1 MSIKEINE
9 KISKFDKA
17 ADEVRDAIIEYLDKQ
32 NRSFYP
38 PLQFSYDEDLEIKE
52 ISGET
57 SEIVTEDDFTY
68 DYRDFRMYKLIA
80 LFDAISEEDENE

>member
-17 ADEVRDAIIEYLDKQ
+17 ADEVRDAIIEYLNKQ
-32 NRSFYP
+32 NRTFNP
-38 PLQFSYDEDLEIKE
+38 PLQFSYAEDLEIKE

-57 SEIVTEDDFTY
+57 SEIVTVDDFTY

-80 LFDAISEEDENE
+80 LFDTISEEDENE

>member
-1 MSIKEINE
+1 MSIKEIDE
-9 KISKFDKA
+9 KISIVDKA
-17 ADEVRDAIIEYLDKQ
+17 ADEVRDAIIEYLNKQ
-32 NRSFYP
+32 NRTFNP

-57 SEIVTEDDFTY
+57 SEIVTVDDFTY

-80 LFDAISEEDENE
+80 LFDTISEEDENE

>member
-17 ADEVRDAIIEYLDKQ
+17 ADEVRDAIIEYLNKQ
-32 NRSFYP
+32 NRTFNP

-57 SEIVTEDDFTY
+57 SEIVTVDDFTY

-80 LFDAISEEDENE
+80 LFDTISEEDENE